1 MPWAYYNYIGKQQYG
16 LYTISELVSSSVQ
29 TNRNSKADV
38 VAIGSPATNMILFA
52 LPLSA
57 ILVLK
62 YFL

>member
-1 MPWAYYNYIGKQQYG
+1 MPWAYYNYIGKQQCG

-29 TNRNSKADV
+29 TNRNGKADV
-38 VAIGSPATNMILFA
+38 IVIGIPATNMILFA

-62 YFL
+62 DFL